1 MNQDSIDQS
10 HKELHNDGRPERK
23 FPCPWSGCGKHFM
36 RKTDVTRHLRIH
48 LNDRP
53 FKCVWPDCGKAFMQR
68 SAVKIH
74 YRTHT
79 GEKPN
84 LCPFEGCTK
93 AFNDTSSLARHR
105 RTHHFAFPFPCSFR
119 PCQEHFATR
128 KLLNEHERTVHNSQT
143 TNQGFKPV
151 TNVQTNEYSEFK
163 RADLPTPQITPE
175 STPRHSPP
183 QDLTGA
189 FRSYIPPY
197 NNNYNSRQNY
207 YPVKVEAESFE
218 MKQQEYSNSP
228 MNLGSIYEGRESD
241 QIGSSHRTLSQDS
254 TALYSGLLP
263 DHSYRNNS
271 RSPEENHNQMLLPTG
286 KENIPH
292 SENENLN
299 INDLSHL
306 LIGPDQSQTY
316 QMSNSLSNSMSNEF
330 QLNNLRQNDMN
341 IPYNRVYNQE
351 AFAKVPARTRPQP
364 PRINTEFNVYHSQ
377 PHTAQPQFLDYSSKP
392 DDRRFSA
399 SLVSPLY
406 PPRSADPSINN
417 LSMDFSKFGTQTMQ
431 YNQQN
436 GQISPPQSAF
446 QQGNVSP
453 PHFNQ
458 AFDNSHR

>member
-10 HKELHNDGRPERK
+10 HKDIHNDGRPERK

-74 YRTHT
+74 YRQ
-79 GEKPN
+79 
-84 LCPFEGCTK
+84 
-93 AFNDTSSLARHR
+93 TSSLARHR

-128 KLLNEHERTVHNSQT
+128 KLLNEHERTVHNSQS

-151 TNVQTNEYSEFK
+151 TTVQTNEYSEFK

-197 NNNYNSRQNY
+197 NTQYNSRQNY
-207 YPVKVEAESFE
+207 FPVKVESENFE
-218 MKQQEYSNSP
+218 MKQQEYSNP
-228 MNLGSIYEGRESD
+228 AMNLGSIYEGREGD
-241 QIGSSHRTLSQDS
+241 PITSHRALSQDS
-254 TALYSGLLP
+254 TGLYSGLLP
-263 DHSYRNNS
+263 EHNYRNNS
-271 RSPEENHNQMLLPTG
+271 RSPEENHNQMLLSSV
-286 KENIPH
+286 KENVPRA
-292 SENENLN
+292 ENENLN

-306 LIGPDQSQTY
+306 LIGPDQNQNY
-316 QMSNSLSNSMSNEF
+316 QMSNSIPNNMSNDF
-330 QLNNLRQNDMN
+330 QLSSLRQNDMN
-341 IPYNRVYNQE
+341 IPYNRVYNPE
-351 AFAKVPARTRPQP
+351 PFSKVPTRTRPQP
-364 PRINTEFNVYHSQ
+364 PRINTEFSVYHIQ
-377 PHTAQPQFLDYSSKP
+377 PHTAQPHFMDYSSKP

-399 SLVSPLY
+399 SMVSPLY
-406 PPRSADPSINN
+406 PPRSAEPSMSN
-417 LSMDFSKFGTQTMQ
+417 LTMDFSKFGPQSVQ
-431 YNQQN
+431 YTQQN

-458 AFDNSHR
+458 AFDNSHH